1 MHRDLSTSVSTIVAL
16 MAAHRA
22 ASAREGAPTAFCQ
35 DEVDR
40 IDAYLRDDGPAASVD
55 ATRNRTPKH
64 RRRASALR

>member
-22 ASAREGAPTAFCQ
+22 ASGREGAPTAFCQ
-35 DEVDR
+35 DDVDR

-55 ATRNRTPKH
+55 ATRNRTPKRG
-64 RRRASALR
+64 RRVPALS